1 MVPSITNS
9 LTVAREEVK
18 LGVHVYYIV
27 SMTTTTTNSLGH
39 FSLKF
44 LLHSSNSLK
53 VPRTE
58 MKLGKHAFNIISMT
72 TTLFEQQQIASGNI
86 LQILLLHFSNSL
98 KVALMEMKL
107 GTNAYDIIS
116 MTTTYYLN
124 NYK

>member
-27 SMTTTTTNSLGH
+27 SMTTTTTNSLRH

-58 MKLGKHAFNIISMT
+58 MKLGTHAFNIISMT
-72 TTLFEQQQIASGNI
+72 TTLFSKV
-86 LQILLLHFSNSL
+86 LQ
-98 KVALMEMKL
+98 KVERCPSYNVQGKYFL
-107 GTNAYDIIS
+107 YIIC
-116 MTTTYYLN
+116 TE
-124 NYK
+124 

>member
-27 SMTTTTTNSLGH
+27 SMTTTTNSLRL

-58 MKLGKHAFNIISMT
+58 MKLGTHAFNIISMT
-72 TTLFEQQQIASGNI
+72 TTLFEQQQIASGNF

-107 GTNAYDIIS
+107 GTNAYDIVS